1 MANDPTQANRDAI
14 KGFIKS
20 ILPANSPLMSSGDN
34 ALTPEALAKIEAEK
48 KIAQTS
54 QAQAINPVAAAPQ
67 EDVNEFV
74 SPGQPQ
80 EEAARTPAMNIA
92 PQEGAVDIYKRGIY
106 DEANTLGQVGNEQ
119 AKAYGDLSAQQQKV
133 DADIEAVRAKEQ
145 SAFEAFEKEDA
156 ETRKKIDNFEIEPK
170 SFFAGKSTWQKILG
184 GVGMFLGSI
193 TPEGARNVAS
203 IIEKEIDRDIDIQK
217 QQFALLKDKRS
228 DTANRYK
235 MKVDRFGSDKLAMMS
250 MKKDALMATEL
261 QLKKIEASAKGPL
274 ARSKAT
280 QGLAQLTMK
289 SDEISMK
296 MRAEYAKMQKE
307 NSKGAI
313 PGYNGNIQDPTAARD
328 FRAAISDAPIVAKEI
343 NNLMDIN
350 KKFLGGALS
359 TDARASASQSQ
370 KLLIGKMRLALVGP
384 GTMSEGDRSLMEEA
398 IANPT
403 GFFSLGSSNE
413 IKLKKLLSIYND
425 KIASDARSYGLEKVM
440 PQGARKLN

>member
-1 MANDPTQANRDAI
+1 MANDPTKANRDAI
-14 KGFIKS
+14 SGFIKS
-20 ILPANSPLMSSGDN
+20 ILPANSPFMNSGDN
-34 ALTPEALAKIEAEK
+34 ALTPGALAKIEAEK
-48 KIAQTS
+48 KIAEAAK
-54 QAQAINPVAAAPQ
+54 AQAANPAPVVTP
-67 EDVNEFV
+67 EAPIEFTN
-74 SPGQPQ
+74 PNQPQ
-80 EEAARTPAMNIA
+80 EEAARTPAMNII
-92 PQEGAVDIYKRGIY
+92 PQEGAVDIYKQGLY
-106 DEANTLGQVGNEQ
+106 DEANVLGKVGNEQ
-119 AKAYGDLSAQQQKV
+119 ASAYGDLSNQQQKI

-156 ETRKKIDNFEIEPK
+156 DTRKKIDNFEIEPK

-289 SDEISMK
+289 SEEISMK
-296 MRAEYAKMQKE
+296 MRTEYAKIQKDQ
-307 NSKGAI
+307 SKGSV
-313 PGYNGNIQDPTAARD
+313 PGYNGIIEDPTSARE
-328 FRAAISDAPIVAKEI
+328 FRAMISEI
-343 NNLMDIN
+343 PAVLSDLDTLLGIN
-350 KKFLGGALS
+350 EKFLGGALS
-359 TDARASASQSQ
+359 PSASATADSAALRLQGGLRVA
-370 KLLIGKMRLALVGP
+370 LLGP
-384 GTMSEGDRSLMEEA
+384 GTVNDSERKLLVDA
-398 IANPT
+398 ISNPT
-403 GFFSLGSSNE
+403 RLFSLRGSNKIRIES
-413 IKLKKLLSIYND
+413 LKKAYQSKVNANATAL
-425 KIASDARSYGLEKVM
+425 GLEKVM